1 MSKSPFPSCSL
12 KGFVGSPGLIGDEKK
27 DFVEF
32 VGSML
37 KLAPEER
44 LSATDLLGM
53 KWLCESPV

>member
-1 MSKSPFPSCSL
+1 L

-53 KWLCESPV
+53 KWLHESPV